1 MRFSSPAFDW
11 HSSGLQIVLF
21 RTIACRYQYFKNKI
35 LIPRPRPRT
44 GSIII
49 ILGSRKHVLTYYGLI
64 WARMAFF
71 KKKRSV
77 LRSKKYGTVVRQYRV
92 LSVRYLRI
100 RAADPAVRPIG
111 AVATQSQPSRQFLVR
126 IQHIVARTDLDHFA
140 RRSRRYPS
148 PPYCA
153 FFIFFLYGPPFFF
166 LSLSWETG
174 PILIRSI
181 DFPYKSALRLGWF

>member
-1 MRFSSPAFDW
+1 MEKSY
-11 HSSGLQIVLF
+11 L
-21 RTIACRYQYFKNKI
+21 
-35 LIPRPRPRT
+35 
-44 GSIII
+44 
-49 ILGSRKHVLTYYGLI
+49 LGSRQDMKNLHSVSSPTLRFPRSCRRRRQACISGLY
-64 WARMAFF
+64 AMLAQCGESPG
-71 KKKRSV
+71 RSV

-111 AVATQSQPSRQFLVR
+111 AAATQSQPSRHFLVR

-153 FFIFFLYGPPFFF
+153 FFIFFCMGPFLFF
-166 LSLSWETG
+166 LSLYWETG

>member
-1 MRFSSPAFDW
+1 MLAQCGESP
-11 HSSGLQIVLF
+11 G
-21 RTIACRYQYFKNKI
+21 
-35 LIPRPRPRT
+35 
-44 GSIII
+44 
-49 ILGSRKHVLTYYGLI
+49 
-64 WARMAFF
+64 
-71 KKKRSV
+71 RSV

-111 AVATQSQPSRQFLVR
+111 AAATQSQPSRHFLVR

-153 FFIFFLYGPPFFF
+153 FFRFFLYGPLFVFFELVLGDGSYLNQKHRLSIQKCPPFG
-166 LSLSWETG
+166 LVLSPELARWLWKKSHSCPDKPVESLSTKF
-174 PILIRSI
+174 S
-181 DFPYKSALRLGWF
+181 F